1 MTLFYYV
8 MIGSYMGFSSIFTVF
23 INGYKYLWDEDRKR
37 GIMGWDGSGGDAMIL
52 DRSMGSWTINE

>member
-37 GIMGWDGSGGDAMIL
+37 G
-52 DRSMGSWTINE
+52 